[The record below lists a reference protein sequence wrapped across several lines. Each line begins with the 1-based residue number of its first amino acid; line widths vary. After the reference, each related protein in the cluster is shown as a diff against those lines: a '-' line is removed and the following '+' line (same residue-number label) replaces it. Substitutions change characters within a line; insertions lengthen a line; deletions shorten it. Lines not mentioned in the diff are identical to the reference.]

1 LQWIICSPFL
11 LGILNK
17 IEKDFE
23 MKFGVN
29 TFVWISPCTTEA
41 IRDLTPKVK
50 AMGFNILE
58 ISVENPLLID
68 PKAAHEI
75 LEKNNL
81 EGIICGAFGPD
92 RNICSSDP
100 KIREN
105 AKSYIRWLIDAAN
118 EIESKVICGP
128 MYSSV
133 GKEHLEDSESR
144 KNEWNL
150 AVSGIREM
158 ADYAN
163 QYGIKLAFEPLN
175 RFETDMIN
183 VVAQGNKFIDDIGRK
198 NVGFHLDTFHMHL
211 EEKNSADAIR
221 QAGDRIFHFHACEN
235 DRGVPG
241 TGQVHW
247 TKIAAALKEVK
258 YQGPVVIESFTN
270 QVKEIA
276 RAVCIW
282 REIAPSQ
289 DAIADQG
296 LKFLK
301 TILA

>member
-1 LQWIICSPFL
+1 MASEIKNERQA
-11 LGILNK
+11 
-17 IEKDFE
+17 

-29 TFVWISPCTTEA
+29 TFVWVSPCTSAAVKEIA
-41 IRDLTPKVK
+41 PHVK
-50 AMGFNILE
+50 AMGFDILE
-58 ISVENPLLID
+58 ISVENPDLID
-68 PKAAHEI
+68 PQVVDEVLK
-75 LEKNNL
+75 KNRL
-81 EGIICGAFGPD
+81 KGIICGAFGLD
-92 RNICSSDP
+92 RNICSQDP

-105 AKSYIRWLIDAAN
+105 AKNYIRWLIDAASVIGS
-118 EIESKVICGP
+118 EVICGP

-133 GKEHLEDSESR
+133 GKDHLEDGEAR
-144 KNEWNL
+144 KKEWDL

-158 ADYAN
+158 ADYGSPK
-163 QYGIKLAFEPLN
+163 GIKLALETLN

-183 VVAQGNKFIDDIGRK
+183 VVSQGMKFIADVGRD

-211 EEKNSADAIR
+211 EEKSSAEAIR
-221 QAGDRIFHFHACEN
+221 QAGNKIFHFHACEN

-241 TGQVHW
+241 TGQVRW
-247 TKIAAALKEVK
+247 EEIARALKDVK
-258 YQGPVVIESFTN
+258 YDGPVVIESFTS

-289 DAIADQG
+289 DAIAMGG

-301 TILA
+301 SILA

>member
-1 LQWIICSPFL
+1 MVN
-11 LGILNK
+11 GI
-17 IEKDFE
+17 KDE
-23 MKFGVN
+23 RQDMKFGVN
-29 TFVWISPCTTEA
+29 TFVWVSPCTTTVVKEIA
-41 IRDLTPKVK
+41 PNVK
-50 AMGFNILE
+50 AMGFDILE
-58 ISVENPLLID
+58 ISIENPDLID
-68 PKAAHEI
+68 THIMNGI
-75 LEKNNL
+75 LKENQL

-92 RNICSSDP
+92 RNICSQNP
-100 KIREN
+100 RTREI
-105 AKSYIRWLIDAAN
+105 AKNYIRWLIDAASVIGS
-118 EIESKVICGP
+118 EVICGP

-133 GKEHLEDSESR
+133 GKDHLEDDGARKSE
-144 KNEWNL
+144 WDL

-158 ADYAN
+158 ADYGSAK
-163 QYGIKLAFEPLN
+163 GVKLALEPLN

-183 VVAQGNKFIDDIGRK
+183 VVSQGNKFITDVGRK

-211 EEKNSADAIR
+211 EEKNSAEAIR
-221 QAGDRIFHFHACEN
+221 QAGDKIFHFHACEN

-247 TKIAAALKEVK
+247 HEIAQALKDVN
-258 YQGPVVIESFTN
+258 YAGPVVIESFTS

-289 DAIADQG
+289 DAIAIQG

-301 TILA
+301 SILV

>member
-1 LQWIICSPFL
+1 
-11 LGILNK
+11 
-17 IEKDFE
+17 

-29 TFVWISPCTTEA
+29 TFVWVSPCTTETVK
-41 IRDLTPKVK
+41 DLAPKVK
-50 AMGFNILE
+50 SMGFDILE
-58 ISVENPLLID
+58 ISVENPDLID
-68 PKAAHEI
+68 AHVVNEI
-75 LEKNNL
+75 LKESQL
-81 EGIICGAFGPD
+81 EGIVCGAFGPD
-92 RNICSSDP
+92 RNICSKDP

-105 AKSYIRWLIDAAN
+105 AKSYICWLIDAAH
-118 EIESKVICGP
+118 EIGSEVVCGP

-133 GKEHLEDSESR
+133 GKDHLDDSGSR
-144 KNEWNL
+144 KKEWAL

-158 ADYAN
+158 ADYGAAI
-163 QYGIKLAFEPLN
+163 GVKLALEPLN

-183 VVAQGNKFIDDIGRK
+183 VVSQGNKFIKDVGRK
-198 NVGFHLDTFHMHL
+198 NIGFHLDTFHMHL
-211 EEKNSADAIR
+211 EEKSSAEAIR
-221 QAGDRIFHFHACEN
+221 QAGDKIFHFHACEN

-247 TKIAAALKEVK
+247 KEVAQALKDVN
-258 YQGPVVIESFTN
+258 YDGPVVIESFTS

-289 DAIADQG
+289 DAIAVQG

-301 TILA
+301 SLMA

>member
-1 LQWIICSPFL
+1 
-11 LGILNK
+11 
-17 IEKDFE
+17 

-29 TFVWISPCTTEA
+29 SFVWVSPCTTEA
-41 IRDLTPKVK
+41 VNELAPKVK
-50 AMGFNILE
+50 SMGFDILE
-58 ISVENPLLID
+58 IACENPDLLDIQAI
-68 PKAAHEI
+68 KEVIA
-75 LEKNNL
+75 KNGL
-81 EGIICGAFGPD
+81 SAIICGVFGPD

-105 AKSYIRWLIDAAN
+105 ARKYILWLIDSAAQLGT
-118 EIESKVICGP
+118 EVVCGP

-133 GKEHLEDSESR
+133 GKAHLEDSETR
-144 KNEWNL
+144 EKEWIL
-150 AVSGIREM
+150 AVFEIREL
-158 ADYAN
+158 ADYAS
-163 QYGIKLAFEPLN
+163 GKGVKLALEPLN

-183 VVAQGNKFIDDIGRK
+183 TVSQGLMFINDVGRN

-211 EEKNSADAIR
+211 EEKSSPDAIHL
-221 QAGDRIFHFHACEN
+221 AGKKILHFHACEN

-247 TKIAAALKEVK
+247 QEIAPALKSVA
-258 YQGPVVIESFTN
+258 YQGPIVIESFTS

-289 DAIADQG
+289 DAIALQG
-296 LKFLK
+296 LQFLK
-301 TILA
+301 TLFA